1 SNDDARDR
9 ESKNRFFIK
18 VFLKVIF
25 LLQKYSKM
33 IIDLQLIGFYHK
45 LIGFQKKKKKK
56 ILGYFNLF
64 IFEVLIFVTIKSSFE
79 FYKQYLIRTEF

>member
-1 SNDDARDR
+1 
-9 ESKNRFFIK
+9 KK
-18 VFLKVIF
+18 K
-25 LLQKYSKM
+25 
-33 IIDLQLIGFYHK
+33 
-45 LIGFQKKKKKK
+45 KKKKKK